1 MARSPRQA
9 AAAAT
14 APKWLTP
21 AQLEAWQALTLL
33 LARLPTALEAQ
44 LQRDSQLSYIEYYA
58 LAALSE
64 QSDRTMRM
72 SELAVLTNA
81 ELSRLSHLITRL
93 QKRGYVRRE
102 PDPDDGRYTNA
113 VLTDAGYDLVVAAAP
128 GHVAAVREL
137 VIDAQTDKLTIN
149 EVRARLDRFA
159 PGILVI
165 PTAPSYLFWRC
176 PPPELRVPMEWFAAL
191 GKNTS
196 WGTDIETRNVLF
208 LPR

>member
-14 APKWLTP
+14 PPKWLTP
-21 AQLEAWQALTLL
+21 AQLEAWQALTLM

-44 LQRDSQLSYIEYYA
+44 LQRDSQLSFVEYYA
-58 LAALSE
+58 LAGLSE
-64 QSDRTMRM
+64 QPDRTMRM

-113 VLTDAGYDLVVAAAP
+113 ILTDTGYDLVVAAAP

-137 VIDAQTDKLTIN
+137 VIDALDDSALKALQNSAERINARIDDPRHNISSDTTATTDRRLHHRQ
-149 EVRARLDRFA
+149 RAA
-159 PGILVI
+159 PRRRHDEH
-165 PTAPSYLFWRC
+165 PAP
-176 PPPELRVPMEWFAAL
+176 LR
-191 GKNTS
+191 
-196 WGTDIETRNVLF
+196 
-208 LPR
+208 

>member
-9 AAAAT
+9 SAATAT

-21 AQLEAWQALTLL
+21 AQLEAWQTLTLL

-58 LAALSE
+58 LAGLSE
-64 QSDRTMRM
+64 QPDRTMRM

-137 VIDAQTDKLTIN
+137 VIDA
-149 EVRARLDRFA
+149 LDD
-159 PGILVI
+159 
-165 PTAPSYLFWRC
+165 S
-176 PPPELRVPMEWFAAL
+176 ELRALRESAERIIARIDDTRCSIGLNAAA
-191 GKNTS
+191 T
-196 WGTDIETRNVLF
+196 TDSSD
-208 LPR
+208 

>member
-1 MARSPRQA
+1 MARTRRWA
-9 AAAAT
+9 TTATAT
-14 APKWLTP
+14 APRWLTP
-21 AQLEAWQALTLL
+21 AQLEAWQALTLM

-58 LAALSE
+58 LAGLSE
-64 QSDRTMRM
+64 QPDRTMRM

-102 PDPDDGRYTNA
+102 PDPDNGRYTNA

-137 VIDAQTDKLTIN
+137 VIDALDDTALAALQNSAERII
-149 EVRARLDRFA
+149 ARIDDPRHNVSRDA
-159 PGILVI
+159 
-165 PTAPSYLFWRC
+165 
-176 PPPELRVPMEWFAAL
+176 PPPRTVQ
-191 GKNTS
+191 
-196 WGTDIETRNVLF
+196 
-208 LPR
+208 PRS

>member
-1 MARSPRQA
+1 
-9 AAAAT
+9 
-14 APKWLTP
+14 LTP
-21 AQLEAWQALTLL
+21 AQLEAWQALTLM

-64 QSDRTMRM
+64 RPDRTMRM

-113 VLTDAGYDLVVAAAP
+113 VLTDAGYDIVVAAAP

-137 VIDAQTDKLTIN
+137 VIDALDDTALKALQNSAERINACIDDPRHNVSRDVTVTTESSTKKL
-149 EVRARLDRFA
+149 EQ
-159 PGILVI
+159 
-165 PTAPSYLFWRC
+165 
-176 PPPELRVPMEWFAAL
+176 
-191 GKNTS
+191 
-196 WGTDIETRNVLF
+196 
-208 LPR
+208 

>member
-1 MARSPRQA
+1 MARSPTQA

-64 QSDRTMRM
+64 HPGRTMRM

-93 QKRGYVRRE
+93 EKRGYVRRE

-113 VLTDAGYDLVVAAAP
+113 VLTDVGYDLVVAAAP

-137 VIDAQTDKLTIN
+137 VIDA
-149 EVRARLDRFA
+149 LDD
-159 PGILVI
+159 
-165 PTAPSYLFWRC
+165 TAL
-176 PPPELRVPMEWFAAL
+176 AAL
-191 GKNTS
+191 QDSAERINARIDDPHHSFSRDAT
-196 WGTDIETRNVLF
+196 TDSSTENLKR
-208 LPR
+208 

>member
-64 QSDRTMRM
+64 RPDRTMRM

-102 PDPDDGRYTNA
+102 PDADDGRYTNA

-137 VIDAQTDKLTIN
+137 VIDA
-149 EVRARLDRFA
+149 LDD
-159 PGILVI
+159 
-165 PTAPSYLFWRC
+165 TAL
-176 PPPELRVPMEWFAAL
+176 AAL
-191 GKNTS
+191 QNSAERINARIDDPRCSVERDAAAT
-196 WGTDIETRNVLF
+196 TDCSD
-208 LPR
+208 

>member
-9 AAAAT
+9 AAPAP

-21 AQLEAWQALTLL
+21 AQLKAWQALTLL
-33 LARLPTALEAQ
+33 LARLPAALEAQ
-44 LQRDSQLSYIEYYA
+44 LQRDSELSFIEYYA

-64 QSDRTMRM
+64 RSDRAMRM

-102 PDPDDGRYTNA
+102 TDPDDGRYTNA
-113 VLTDAGYDLVVAAAP
+113 VLTAAGYDHVVAAAP

-137 VIDAQTDKLTIN
+137 VMDAFDDAALAALQDSAERIN
-149 EVRARLDRFA
+149 ARLDDRRDNISCDA
-159 PGILVI
+159 AA
-165 PTAPSYLFWRC
+165 TTDNST
-176 PPPELRVPMEWFAAL
+176 ENLRQ
-191 GKNTS
+191 
-196 WGTDIETRNVLF
+196 
-208 LPR
+208 

>member
-9 AAAAT
+9 RAAAP

-21 AQLEAWQALTLL
+21 AQLEAWQALTLM
-33 LARLPTALEAQ
+33 LARLPTTLEAQ
-44 LQRDSQLSYIEYYA
+44 LQRDSQLSFVEYYA

-64 QSDRTMRM
+64 RLDRTMRM

-137 VIDAQTDKLTIN
+137 VIDA
-149 EVRARLDRFA
+149 LDD
-159 PGILVI
+159 
-165 PTAPSYLFWRC
+165 TAL
-176 PPPELRVPMEWFAAL
+176 AAL
-191 GKNTS
+191 RDSAERIIARIDDPRHNVSRDATAA
-196 WGTDIETRNVLF
+196 TDSQ
-208 LPR
+208 PRT

>member
-9 AAAAT
+9 SAATAT

-21 AQLEAWQALTLL
+21 AQLEAWQALTLM

-58 LAALSE
+58 LAGLSE
-64 QSDRTMRM
+64 HPDRTMRM

-93 QKRGYVRRE
+93 EKKGYVRRE

-128 GHVAAVREL
+128 GHVAAVRAL
-137 VIDAQTDKLTIN
+137 VIDA
-149 EVRARLDRFA
+149 LDD
-159 PGILVI
+159 
-165 PTAPSYLFWRC
+165 
-176 PPPELRVPMEWFAAL
+176 AAL
-191 GKNTS
+191 KTLQDSAERIITRIDDPGHSISRDATAT
-196 WGTDIETRNVLF
+196 TDSSVENLKH
-208 LPR
+208 

>member
-1 MARSPRQA
+1 MARSPRQTA
-9 AAAAT
+9 AVAT
-14 APKWLTP
+14 KWLTP
-21 AQLEAWQALTLL
+21 AQLEAWQALTLM

-64 QSDRTMRM
+64 QPDRTMRM

-93 QKRGYVRRE
+93 DKRGYVRRE

-137 VIDAQTDKLTIN
+137 VIDA
-149 EVRARLDRFA
+149 LDD
-159 PGILVI
+159 
-165 PTAPSYLFWRC
+165 TAL
-176 PPPELRVPMEWFAAL
+176 AAL
-191 GKNTS
+191 QNSAERINARIDDRSCSVERNAAAT
-196 WGTDIETRNVLF
+196 TDSSD
-208 LPR
+208 

>member
-1 MARSPRQA
+1 MARSPRQ
-9 AAAAT
+9 AAAT

-21 AQLEAWQALTLL
+21 AQLEAWQALTMM

-64 QSDRTMRM
+64 RPDRTMRM

-113 VLTDAGYDLVVAAAP
+113 VLTDAGYDYVAAAAP
-128 GHVAAVREL
+128 GHVAAVRAL
-137 VIDAQTDKLTIN
+137 VIDALDDTGLTALRESAERI
-149 EVRARLDRFA
+149 VARIDDHE
-159 PGILVI
+159 
-165 PTAPSYLFWRC
+165 TAST
-176 PPPELRVPMEWFAAL
+176 A
-191 GKNTS
+191 T
-196 WGTDIETRNVLF
+196 
-208 LPR
+208 